1 MGDLTIELARLMG
14 LCTHCRI
21 DKSKCN
27 RVNKDNECGFET
39 RRADKVRT
47 TIRRVEREVR
57 YKPEPMAALL
67 NGTIVRLAFDLNQ
80 EQTEKEQA
88 IEEGELTGEP
98 TAEKQEED
106 DELFGSHSSNVLGAC
121 TSALSTTIVPS
132 SFEKKHSSDG
142 EDE

>member
-1 MGDLTIELARLMG
+1 
-14 LCTHCRI
+14 
-21 DKSKCN
+21 
-27 RVNKDNECGFET
+27 
-39 RRADKVRT
+39 
-47 TIRRVEREVR
+47 
-57 YKPEPMAALL
+57 
-67 NGTIVRLAFDLNQ
+67 LAFGLDQ

-106 DELFGSHSSNVLGAC
+106 ELFDSNSSNVLGAC
-121 TSALSTTIVPS
+121 TSALSTTTVPS

>member
-1 MGDLTIELARLMG
+1 M
-14 LCTHCRI
+14 
-21 DKSKCN
+21 
-27 RVNKDNECGFET
+27 
-39 RRADKVRT
+39 RAT
-47 TIRRVEREVR
+47 TQRVEREIRFQTAPVA
-57 YKPEPMAALL
+57 KLL
-67 NGTIVRLAFDLNQ
+67 GGAIVQLAFGLDQ

-88 IEEGELTGEP
+88 TEEGELTGEP